1 MTFLEGAFMKQAQ
14 TYKNHTRIVPMFH
27 IGVLGILSINILWTA
42 VRLREGVTGQAVM
55 DLLLAAGLLMLAVSV
70 RSMVVRVQDRLIRLE
85 MRLRLREVLPADL
98 QRKLPALNTRQLIA
112 LRFASD
118 AELPELVREVLGGTL
133 ATQKDIKMRI
143 KDWQGDFL
151 RA

>member
-1 MTFLEGAFMKQAQ
+1 MEQAQ

-27 IGVLGILSINILWTA
+27 IGVLGIFTVNCLWTA
-42 VRLREGVTGQAVM
+42 YRLIAGVTGQTAM
-55 DLLLAAGLLMLAVSV
+55 DLLVAIGLLLLAISV
-70 RSMVVRVQDRLIRLE
+70 RSMILRVQDRVIRLE
-85 MRLRLREVLPADL
+85 MRLRLRDVLTPDL
-98 QRKLPALNTRQLIA
+98 HGKIPALTTRQLIA

-118 AELPELVREVLGGTL
+118 AEMPALVREALAGTL
-133 ATQKDIKMRI
+133 ATAKDIKLRI

>member
-1 MTFLEGAFMKQAQ
+1 MEQAQ

-27 IGVLGILSINILWTA
+27 FGVLGIFVVYVLWA
-42 VRLREGVTGQAVM
+42 AFRLREGATGQAVM
-55 DLLLAAGLLMLAVSV
+55 DLLMAIGLLLLALSA
-70 RSMVVRVQDRLIRLE
+70 RSMVLRVQDRLIRLE

-98 QRKLPALNTRQLIA
+98 HGRIPALTPRQLVA

-118 AELPELVREVLGGTL
+118 AELPALVREVLAGTL
-133 ATQKDIKMRI
+133 ATSKEIKLRI
-143 KDWQGDFL
+143 KDWQADYL

>member
-1 MTFLEGAFMKQAQ
+1 MEQAQ

-27 IGVLGILSINILWTA
+27 FGVLGIFLVNVLWHA
-42 VRLREGVTGQAVM
+42 YSLRGGATGQVVM
-55 DLLLAAGLLMLAVSV
+55 DLLVAIGLLLLALSV
-70 RSMVVRVQDRLIRLE
+70 RSMVLRVQDRLIRLE
-85 MRLRLREVLPADL
+85 MRLRLREVLSADL
-98 QRKLPALNTRQLIA
+98 HGRIPALTPRQLIA

-118 AELPELVREVLGGTL
+118 AELPALVRDVLAGTL
-133 ATQKDIKMRI
+133 ASSKDIKLRI

>member
-1 MTFLEGAFMKQAQ
+1 MEQAQ
-14 TYKNHTRIVPMFH
+14 TFKNHARIVPMFH
-27 IGVLGILSINILWTA
+27 VGVLGIFLVNVLWA
-42 VRLREGVTGQAVM
+42 AYSLRGGATGQAVM
-55 DLLLAAGLLMLAVSV
+55 ELLLAIGLLLLALSV
-70 RSMVVRVQDRLIRLE
+70 RSMVLRVQDRVIRLE

-98 QRKLPALNTRQLIA
+98 AGKIPALTTRQLIA

-118 AELPELVREVLGGTL
+118 AELPALVRDVLAGTL
-133 ATQKDIKMRI
+133 ATQKDIKVRI

>member
-1 MTFLEGAFMKQAQ
+1 MEQTQ

-27 IGVLGILSINILWTA
+27 IAVLGILTINVLWTL
-42 VRLREGVTGQAVM
+42 VRLRGGVTGQAVM
-55 DLLLAAGLLMLAVSV
+55 DLLVAAGLLMLALLL

-112 LRFASD
+112 LRFAGD
-118 AELPELVREVLGGTL
+118 AELPELVREVLAGTL

-143 KDWQGDFL
+143 KDWQADYL